1 MWLKTK
7 ISEIGDWDAKVSRMR
22 WIATTILILTSL
34 LTVSAQQEKPL
45 PDRTN
50 FLIEFQVKRQ
60 GIGKMFGNSDSAQ
73 LLSQYTYKE
82 TVSDMA
88 LDSNGK
94 ATKTK
99 SDVFER
105 IPTRLWGYVYR
116 RQIVKNGVPLTQK
129 ELAKQDRRN
138 EEFIVKEEANR
149 KKRQAE
155 TAKRQTEAQRKID
168 EIISKDLDKR
178 GLTGEE
184 RKLHEQRMRENIAQ
198 AQTRAKAIPPKM
210 EDSWVLM
217 ATDFQ
222 LVRREVIAGI
232 PTVLMTF
239 KPNPKY
245 KSGGDAEEK
254 ILQSA
259 AGRAWVSEE
268 DYQLV
273 KIEAEVMS
281 PINFGLGLL
290 AKVQPGSKGIFEWRK
305 INNEFWLPYRE
316 DFTAK
321 VRILLVKG
329 QHLRELHEYSD
340 HKKYSVSA
348 EVRFEGI

>member
-1 MWLKTK
+1 
-7 ISEIGDWDAKVSRMR
+7 MR

-105 IPTRLWGYVYR
+105 IPTRLCGYVYR

-155 TAKRQTEAQRKID
+155 TAKRQTEAQRKIY
-168 EIISKDLDKR
+168 EIISKDIDKL
-178 GLTGEE
+178 GLTG
-184 RKLHEQRMRENIAQ
+184 
-198 AQTRAKAIPPKM
+198 
-210 EDSWVLM
+210 
-217 ATDFQ
+217 
-222 LVRREVIAGI
+222 
-232 PTVLMTF
+232 
-239 KPNPKY
+239 
-245 KSGGDAEEK
+245 
-254 ILQSA
+254 
-259 AGRAWVSEE
+259 
-268 DYQLV
+268 
-273 KIEAEVMS
+273 
-281 PINFGLGLL
+281 
-290 AKVQPGSKGIFEWRK
+290 
-305 INNEFWLPYRE
+305 
-316 DFTAK
+316 
-321 VRILLVKG
+321 
-329 QHLRELHEYSD
+329 
-340 HKKYSVSA
+340 
-348 EVRFEGI
+348 